1 MEDIQAMMGSRD
13 MSEAT
18 HVATPEHAVRN
29 LLSDLADKRA
39 YVISHGAYK
48 PQVEARQK
56 TVLESF
62 DRMLARP

>member
-1 MEDIQAMMGSRD
+1 
-13 MSEAT
+13 
-18 HVATPEHAVRN
+18 
-29 LLSDLADKRA
+29 
-39 YVISHGAYK
+39 VISHGAYK